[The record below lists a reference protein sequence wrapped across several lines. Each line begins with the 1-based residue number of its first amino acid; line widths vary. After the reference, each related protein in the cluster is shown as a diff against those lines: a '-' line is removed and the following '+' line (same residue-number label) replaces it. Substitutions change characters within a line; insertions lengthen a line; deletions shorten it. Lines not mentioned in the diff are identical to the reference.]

1 MQHAHDNLKNSAIS
15 TLSRACGMH
24 RVGYP
29 AEQGKPLTSF
39 TQAQS
44 DAPGQPGRAEF
55 IAMVATLMSL
65 IALSVDIML
74 PAFGAMSDHFQ
85 LTEDND
91 RQAIITIVFV
101 GLMLGQLIFGPLSD
115 YIGRKPAVLIGLGI
129 HLVGSVL
136 CIFASDFLILLIG
149 RFLQGFGGAA
159 PRIVIVAMVRD
170 RFEGPAMAQI
180 MSVALTVFIM
190 VPTFAPAI
198 GQVILFMAPWQA
210 LFAALVGVAL
220 LGASWITIRQPETHT
235 VRARFNARSLFSA
248 VKTVLTTPVSVL
260 YAMAAGC
267 AFGTLLGYIVCSQQI
282 LQDLYQTGDLFALYF
297 GITALVIAFS
307 TGANAWLVNRF
318 SMEAITASAIA
329 AQVVWS
335 LGFLGWLSVI
345 GTNPS
350 LTTWM
355 VFISVALFFVGITFG
370 NYNAIALR
378 PLGKIAGI
386 ASSVT
391 ASIQSL
397 ISVLVASAVGSAF
410 AMNVMPVVL
419 GSVVMGVVASG
430 LMVAARTIQ
439 RHQLTSGT

>member
-1 MQHAHDNLKNSAIS
+1 MTARIIFAVS
-15 TLSRACGMH
+15 TLVAAYEMH
-24 RVGYP
+24 PVATSVSK
-29 AEQGKPLTSF
+29 AEKLTLS
-39 TQAQS
+39 TQART

-55 IAMVATLMSL
+55 IAMIAMLMSV

-74 PAFGAMSDHFQ
+74 PAFGAMSEHFR
-85 LTEDND
+85 LAEDND
-91 RQAIITIVFV
+91 RQAIITIVFI

-115 YIGRKPAVLIGLGI
+115 YIGRKPAVLIGLGF

-136 CIFASDFLILLIG
+136 CIFAQDFLLLLIG

-198 GQVILFMAPWQA
+198 GQAILLIAPWQA

-220 LGASWITIRQPETHT
+220 LGGSWLTIRQPETHT
-235 VRARFNARSLFSA
+235 VRAPFNAMNLLGA

-267 AFGTLLGYIVCSQQI
+267 AFGTLLGYIVSSQQI

-297 GITALVIAFS
+297 GITALFVAFS
-307 TGANAWLVNRF
+307 TSANAWLVNRF
-318 SMEAITASAIA
+318 SMEMITASAIA

-335 LGFLGWLSVI
+335 LGFLTWISAT
-345 GTNPS
+345 GTIPS
-350 LTTWM
+350 LTAWM

-386 ASSVT
+386 ASSIT

-397 ISVLVASAVGSAF
+397 ISVVVASAIGSAF
-410 AMNVMPVVL
+410 EMNVMPVVL
-419 GSVVMGVVASG
+419 GSAVMGVLASG
-430 LMVAARTIQ
+430 LMVLARMI
-439 RHQLTSGT
+439 RHRQLTSDT